1 MPSGS
6 VYNRSTLRLKLPAAL
21 GAIVVTVAAVSA
33 QRGFSESARLA
44 AAYDT
49 ILGARFSAARGHM
62 ERACPPAPVEACQA
76 LEAATI
82 WWEIQLDPNSR
93 ALDARLEQAAAT
105 AIERA
110 RRWTIREPNRAEAWF
125 YLAGAHAPLVQWRV
139 LRGHR
144 LAAARDGKKIK
155 EALDRAVTLDPTMHD
170 AYFGIGLYHY
180 YADIAPAALKALR
193 WLLLLPGGD
202 RERGLREILRARS
215 RGALL
220 RGEADYQLHL
230 LYLWYERRPDRAL
243 DILREL
249 DARYPSNPL
258 FLQRIAEVQRDYK
271 KDHAASLVAWQTLLD
286 RATASD
292 VERPAMSSARADRT
306 RARARRA
313 GASRSR
319 HRGDR
324 TSRQRR
330 ADHAI
335 RRRRAGAI
343 HARTRA
349 RASRRSREG
358 ARCAARRNR
367 ERTARRSGRDPRA
380 SAHSDRAPRQILST
394 SIKKFL
400 TFQLLLCLT
409 SEISQP

>member
-292 VERPAMSSARADRT
+292 VERPAMSSARARIGLARELVALALADRAIAVIEPVVNAAPT
-306 RARARRA
+306 TPYGAGALAQFTLGLAHERRGDHAKARAALRAAIANAPPDDPDEIRARARTAIARL
-313 GASRSR
+313 GRS
-319 HRGDR
+319 
-324 TSRQRR
+324 
-330 ADHAI
+330 
-335 RRRRAGAI
+335 
-343 HARTRA
+343 
-349 RASRRSREG
+349 
-358 ARCAARRNR
+358 
-367 ERTARRSGRDPRA
+367 
-380 SAHSDRAPRQILST
+380 
-394 SIKKFL
+394 
-400 TFQLLLCLT
+400 
-409 SEISQP
+409 